1 MEQWKKNLIILFA
14 AQFLIR
20 ISTTTIKPYLPFFLQ
35 ELGVNLPEKIAFWA
49 GLLSSVNFL
58 AQALFSPMWGSL
70 SDKYGRKL
78 MSLRTILAIGI
89 SYLFMYGV
97 TNPYQLLGLRFLM
110 GTLSGFN
117 AAATALIATTTPV
130 EHLGYAIGVLQ
141 TGRTGG
147 TIFGPAIGGIIAD
160 IFGYRGSFIIAG
172 CITLIGFP
180 FILFG
185 VKEEKFSNDVI
196 KVNEDITTDNKG
208 KSKKKDFGFGE
219 AIKIINKSPIILF
232 MFLAIFLSQFGL
244 QSMDAMLPIFI
255 KSIYRGTRL
264 NTAVSIIFAI
274 SSVAVVI
281 MAPYWGKLGDKIGHQ
296 KILLI
301 SIVGSGLFTFFQ
313 VFTNNILQLAVL
325 RFLSAGFDAGI
336 LPSAHAM
343 IAKSCPEE
351 NRGSVYGVASGITAI
366 GNFSGPMIGGIIAA
380 LIGIKS
386 IFPITA
392 ALMLAG
398 AAAIYVNGRMIKN
411 NEIQS

>member
-35 ELGVNLPEKIAFWA
+35 ELGVSLPEKIAFWA

-78 MSLRTILAIGI
+78 MSLRTILAIGV
-89 SYLFMYGV
+89 SYFFMYGV

-172 CITLIGFP
+172 FITLVSFP
-180 FILFG
+180 LILFG
-185 VKEEKFSNDVI
+185 VKEEKICYDVMT
-196 KVNEDITTDNKG
+196 ENKE
-208 KSKKKDFGFGE
+208 KSAKKAVGFGE

-232 MFLAIFLSQFGL
+232 MFLGIFLSQFGL

-255 KSIYRGTRL
+255 KSIYMGTRL

-274 SSVAVVI
+274 SAIAVVI

-296 KILLI
+296 IILLI
-301 SIVGSGLFTFFQ
+301 SIVGSGMFTFFQ
-313 VFTNNILQLAVL
+313 VFTDNIIQLAVL

-366 GNFSGPMIGGIIAA
+366 GNFSGPMTGGIIAA
-380 LIGIKS
+380 FLGIRS
-386 IFPITA
+386 IFPVTA